1 MNYKT
6 ITVSSLTYA
15 MKLKK
20 LLSKGGIISKLI
32 KVEDKEGMIG
42 CLHGVR
48 ISNADLLRA
57 IVIMRQNDVEYSI
70 YE

>member
-1 MNYKT
+1 
-6 ITVSSLTYA
+6 

-32 KVEDKEGMIG
+32 KVEDKEGIMG

-48 ISNADLLRA
+48 ISNSDLLRA